1 VAEQLTFDL
10 TRRPALQRGD
20 FFVSPSNATAVA
32 TVDGWQA
39 WPSGKLVLVG
49 PAAAGKTHLA
59 HVWAAQTGAS
69 LTAARDL
76 PGADIAA
83 LARGAVVVEDAETVA
98 GEAAAETALFHLHN
112 LVLAEGH
119 PLLLTAARPPSA
131 WPLGLPDLAS
141 RMQATATAHLQP
153 PDDSLLAAV
162 LMKQLAERQLEMD
175 PEVLSFCIAR
185 MERRFETAA
194 RLAAELNRAA
204 YSKRRRVTK
213 PLVREV
219 LDRIAEE
226 TP

>member
-1 VAEQLTFDL
+1 MAEQLTFDL
-10 TRRPALQRGD
+10 TRRPALERGD

-59 HVWAAQTGAS
+59 HVWAAQTGARIVPAG
-69 LTAARDL
+69 TL
-76 PGADIAA
+76 PQADIAA
-83 LARGAVVVEDAETVA
+83 LAQGPVVVEDADGVA
-98 GEAAAETALFHLHN
+98 GDDAAETALFHLHN

-119 PLLLTAARPPSA
+119 PLLLTAAQPPAA
-131 WPLGLPDLAS
+131 WPLALPDLAS

-175 PEVLSFCIAR
+175 PEVLSFCITR
-185 MERRFETAA
+185 MERRFDSAA
-194 RLAAELNRAA
+194 RLATELNRAA
-204 YSKRRRVTK
+204 YSQRRRVTK

-226 TP
+226 TA